1 MNSQTKILS
10 NSNIE
15 SIIFEIENGNYE
27 NLIVDISSN
36 HNISLKDINS
46 FLPISKLFK
55 KNKKSFVIVTSNIDF
70 NKVSDK
76 ITVVPT
82 LQEAHDIIEM
92 EEIERDLENN

>member
-46 FLPISKLFK
+46 FLSISKLFK
-55 KNKKSFVIVTSNIDF
+55 KNKKSFVIVASNIDF